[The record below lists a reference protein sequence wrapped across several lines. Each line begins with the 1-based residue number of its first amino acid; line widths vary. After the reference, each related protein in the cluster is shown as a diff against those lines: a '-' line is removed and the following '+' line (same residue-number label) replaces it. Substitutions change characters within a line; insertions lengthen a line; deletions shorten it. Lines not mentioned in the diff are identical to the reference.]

1 MCVYVCVRSEDNQFL
16 ECLEYEQKT
25 ECKPTFSAVIKDVE
39 VVEGSAAR
47 FDCKIEG
54 TRAETV
60 DRSLNKSIDPS
71 VKGTSGKREKCLFSI
86 LKWFGLILTRVVN
99 VRNYKLRKVLPELSA
114 TSPGVAPLPWRWRSN
129 GSLSHMM
136 TADDARQTL
145 P

>member
-60 DRSLNKSIDPS
+60 DRSVGQRNIRKKGKMPVFHLKVVRFDFNSSCKCQKLQAQKSS
-71 VKGTSGKREKCLFSI
+71 SRAFSH
-86 LKWFGLILTRVVN
+86 
-99 VRNYKLRKVLPELSA
+99 LSWSCSFA
-114 TSPGVAPLPWRWRSN
+114 MEMA
-129 GSLSHMM
+129 
-136 TADDARQTL
+136 
-145 P
+145 